1 MSGWIIL
8 AVLVAIAFGAL
19 WLLRV
24 RGALLQFATAA
35 LLFGC
40 AGYAL
45 QGNPGLAG
53 SARQAA
59 AMEPPVSLAE
69 ARHAFFGDFTPNE
82 HWLIMS
88 ESFASRGNSEDSVG
102 ILKAAV
108 REHPR
113 DVELWIGLGNALVDH
128 AGMLTPAAQ
137 YAYTHAAEL
146 APGHPAPLYFLGFAL
161 VRSGDRDGAIAAW
174 KEILAEAPS
183 DASWRPLVAGSIGA
197 LEQPQP

>member
-53 SARQAA
+53 SPRQAA
-59 AMEPPVSLAE
+59 AKEPPVSLAE